1 MSTRFEAGKQ
11 AGPDTIE
18 HFLGSGPEGQAAM
31 ANWLRGGFE
40 MDRRGDWRLKPQ
52 VADTLQRD
60 VTAIIAQTGWNR
72 SLSRSA
78 EHSTADSQSIS
89 GDLTALA
96 SRGIGSGGKDGEE
109 KGGGKGSATGS
120 LTGKL
125 SADISDRGIAA
136 VVAQSSIDTVNYDVR
151 EAIASAEKTAA
162 RSGRPEEAFAKHLS
176 EQVLGNDGLRNRYLR
191 QADAGRGTVDVTG
204 PITSMEQSSI
214 LSSGRLLFDR
224 DNGMADGDSSFKERR
239 DP

>member
-1 MSTRFEAGKQ
+1 
-11 AGPDTIE
+11 
-18 HFLGSGPEGQAAM
+18 M

-40 MDRRGDWRLKPQ
+40 MDRRGNWRLKPQ

-89 GDLTALA
+89 GDLTASA